1 MSMTSINTTGPIWTT
16 TAPNTVD
23 PNTVDTGQSW
33 TTWTTPNTGGIWYP
47 PTPDHTNY
55 GRLTCD
61 DLDLKGLGSVRELLA
76 NMGFLIPPIGLDI
89 DNPAVADAVNTWYR
103 ALEQLRQAHAELQTI
118 VTLTQ
123 DAGK

>member
-1 MSMTSINTTGPIWTT
+1 MSMTSINTTSPIWTT
-16 TAPNTVD
+16 TV

-33 TTWTTPNTGGIWYP
+33 TTWTTPNTGGTWY

-61 DLDLKGLGSVRELLA
+61 DLDLKGLVSVRELLA
-76 NMGFLIPPIGLDI
+76 NMGFLMPPKGLDM

-123 DAGK
+123 HAGE

>member
-1 MSMTSINTTGPIWTT
+1 MSMTSIITTSPIWTT
-16 TAPNTVD
+16 TV

-33 TTWTTPNTGGIWYP
+33 TTWTTPNTGGTWH
-47 PTPDHTNY
+47 PTPDPSY
-55 GRLTCD
+55 GRLICD

-76 NMGFLIPPIGLDI
+76 NMGFLIPPKGLDM
-89 DNPAVADAVNTWYR
+89 DNPAVADAVNSWYQ

-123 DAGK
+123 HAGE